1 MLTLNPLIS
10 VIIVNY
16 NGAGVLRQCLRSVY
30 RQTYRPI
37 EVIVVDNNSSDES
50 VQIVEQEFTEAR
62 LVQSRR
68 NLGFAEGNNRGV
80 DESKGEYILLLNN
93 DTEVEDNWIEGL
105 LQMMQ
110 DNRVA
115 VVTSRVITDG
125 VPEKFYEQNGTINY
139 LGYNIMRHFPDLSEI
154 FFAGGASLMFRKSVV
169 GLPFLDEF
177 FLYHEDVYLSWR
189 MKLKGY
195 SVKMAQSSVVRHRG
209 SVTTKQQKNELVTF
223 YQERNRILNTLLF
236 FETTTLMVLMP
247 YMVVDAMAK
256 LFLSLV
262 GGRKSF
268 TGIVRAYLWPVVNMR
283 WVGAE
288 RARVQGERLVP
299 DSEILRCMSFK
310 VIDSDRSFARILNA
324 ASHRYARITGL
335 AR

>member
-1 MLTLNPLIS
+1 MFTLNPLIS

-50 VQIVEQEFTEAR
+50 VPIVEQEFMDVQ
-62 LVQSRR
+62 LVQSPR

-80 DESKGEYILLLNN
+80 EETKGEYVLLLNN
-93 DTEVEDNWIEGL
+93 DTEVENNWIEGL
-105 LQMMQ
+105 LQMME
-110 DNRVA
+110 DSRVA

-125 VPEKFYEQNGTINY
+125 VPDKFYELNGTLNY

-154 FFAGGASLMFRKSVV
+154 FFAGGASLMFRKSLV
-169 GLPFLDEF
+169 GVPFPDEF

-189 MKLKGY
+189 MRLKGY
-195 SVKMAQSSVVRHRG
+195 SVKMAQTSIVRHRG
-209 SVTTKQQKNELVTF
+209 SVTTKQQRNELVTF
-223 YQERNRILNTLLF
+223 YQERNRLLNALLF
-236 FETTTLMVLMP
+236 YEPTTLFVLTP
-247 YMVVDAMAK
+247 YMVGDAIAK
-256 LFLSLV
+256 LFLSIV
-262 GGRKSF
+262 GGRKSIM
-268 TGIVRAYLWPVVNMR
+268 GIVRAYLWPAVNMR
-283 WVGAE
+283 WVSAE
-288 RARVQGERLVP
+288 RARVQAERHVP

-310 VIDSDRSFARILNA
+310 VIDSDRSLARIVNA
-324 ASHRYARITGL
+324 VSYQYARLTGL